1 MENETAAF
9 PPPPPRPRRF
19 GGCLPGILCGCLGSV
34 LLLALLAV
42 GVPAGIVAVV
52 SRAAASAESAPR
64 YRALGG
70 DAAREGARRV
80 LRLELGGVIAD
91 AAPSRWYRPEDCA
104 AAVREEIERAVD
116 DASVDAIL
124 LVIDSPGGAVGASDA
139 LYHALERFKA
149 ARPGRKVVVQAGGL
163 LASGAYYVAMQADW
177 IRLSPT
183 TVAGSIGVI
192 LPGLDASA
200 LARRLGVADASVASG
215 PMKDL
220 GNPLKPADPA
230 RTAVLRGV
238 VEAMHARFV
247 AVVARGRGLTEADV
261 RAVADGRVFSA
272 SDAVNLRLA
281 DDVGYEDTLG
291 AELARLLGCAEDD
304 LAFCAPRRRGSAFRA
319 FYDEFP
325 AALGRGLAEPFLSRG
340 ASAPQY
346 LFR

>member
-1 MENETAAF
+1 MENQTAAN
-9 PPPPPRPRRF
+9 PPKPRRF
-19 GGCLPGILCGCLGSV
+19 AGCLPGILCGCLGSV

-42 GVPAGIVAVV
+42 GVPLGVAAGLTRLAP
-52 SRAAASAESAPR
+52 AAEAQGH
-64 YRALGG
+64 YRALKG
-70 DAAREGARRV
+70 DAAREGAKGV
-80 LRLELGGVIAD
+80 LRLELRGVID
-91 AAPSRWYRPEDCA
+91 DGAPSRWYRPADCA
-104 AAVREEIERAVD
+104 AAVLEDIEAAVD
-116 DASVDAIL
+116 DDSLDALL
-124 LVIDSPGGAVGASDA
+124 LVLDSPGGAVGASDA

-149 ARPGRKVVVQAGGL
+149 AKPGRKIVVQAGDL
-163 LASGAYYVAMQADW
+163 LASGAYYAAMQADW
-177 IRLSPT
+177 VRLAPT

-200 LARRLGVADASVASG
+200 LAQRLGLADASVASG

-247 AVVARGRGLTEADV
+247 AVVAKGRGLTEADV
-261 RAVADGRVFSA
+261 RALADGRVFSA

-346 LFR
+346 HFR